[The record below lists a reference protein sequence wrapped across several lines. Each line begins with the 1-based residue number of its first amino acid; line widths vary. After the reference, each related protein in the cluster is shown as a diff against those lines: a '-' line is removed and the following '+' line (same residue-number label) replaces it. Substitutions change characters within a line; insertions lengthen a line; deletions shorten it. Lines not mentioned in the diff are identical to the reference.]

1 MELIDYVEE
10 MSGEYAR
17 LLLLADMAR
26 DKAVQLGE
34 TGMADALH
42 LIVHDVSERLMEL
55 SREEVARRVATT
67 E

>member
-42 LIVHDVSERLMEL
+42 LIVHGVSERLMEL

>member
-1 MELIDYVEE
+1 MELIDYVAE

-26 DKAVQLGE
+26 EKALSLGE
-34 TGMADALH
+34 TGMVDTLH
-42 LIVHDVSERLMEL
+42 QVVHEASERLTEL
-55 SREEVARRVATT
+55 SNEELARRVTPT

>member
-10 MSGEYAR
+10 MSGQYAR

-42 LIVHDVSERLMEL
+42 LVVHDVSERLMEL

>member
-10 MSGEYAR
+10 MSGQYAR

>member
-1 MELIDYVEE
+1 MEIVDYVAE

-42 LIVHDVSERLMEL
+42 LIVHDASERLTEL
-55 SREEVARRVATT
+55 SNEEAARRIATA

>member
-1 MELIDYVEE
+1 MEIVDYVAE

-26 DKAVQLGE
+26 EKAVQLGE

-42 LIVHDVSERLMEL
+42 LIVHDASERLTEL
-55 SREEVARRVATT
+55 SNEEAARRIATA

>member
-1 MELIDYVEE
+1 MEIVDYVAE

-26 DKAVQLGE
+26 EKAVQLGE

-42 LIVHDVSERLMEL
+42 LIVHDASERLTEL
-55 SREEVARRVATT
+55 SNEELARRVRTA

>member
-1 MELIDYVEE
+1 MEIVDYVAE

-26 DKAVQLGE
+26 EKALELGE
-34 TGMADALH
+34 TQMVEMLH
-42 LIVHDVSERLMEL
+42 TVVHDASERLTEL
-55 SREEVARRVATT
+55 SSEVSARIVART